1 MHHKQQ
7 KGMKCQCESFQV
19 RDSPPI
25 HSVLITGDRIR
36 AFSHGGGSGEVQQR
50 TVAEGGDTTAGGGGE
65 ETEQEEVSGEE
76 EEQEGDESG
85 TAATAAEDPVNIKLR
100 FLDDSELDVTT
111 KLSEC
116 LKKFRRRHLDSHL
129 SLSPTDKVNFEAI
142 ITQDFLSTF

>member
-1 MHHKQQ
+1 MTT
-7 KGMKCQCESFQV
+7 FQV

-50 TVAEGGDTTAGGGGE
+50 TAAEAGDTTGGGGE

-76 EEQEGDESG
+76 EEEEGDESG
-85 TAATAAEDPVNIKLR
+85 AATAAEDPVNIKLR

-116 LKKFRRRHLDSHL
+116 LKKFRRRHLDNHL
-129 SLSPTDKVNFEAI
+129 SLSPTDKVNLGI
-142 ITQDFLSTF
+142 